1 MDFICTRFYNH
12 HKGGDKL
19 NVSRK
24 SLILYLGYFLILL
37 ISKFL
42 LSNTLRI
49 QIFFISVVIHLVIS
63 FYVVY
68 SFFEIYILHEKQGS
82 KLSLSKGKLT
92 SNDWS

>member
-1 MDFICTRFYNH
+1 MDFLRPRFYNQL
-12 HKGGDKL
+12 KGGDKL
-19 NVSRK
+19 NVSQK
-24 SLILYLGYFLILL
+24 SLILYLGYFVILL
-37 ISKFL
+37 LSKFL
-42 LSNTLRI
+42 LSNTIRT
-49 QIFFISVVIHLVIS
+49 QIFFISFIIHLVIS